1 MAILAVAQ
9 TSLAGV
15 ALGAVAA
22 AGGGDSF
29 QNDGATALYVKNG
42 SGGALTVS
50 ADAPNADN
58 FGIINDAHDNV
69 ASIPAGAERLLGPF
83 PPGRFN
89 DANGR
94 VQLTYPG
101 GVTTLTVAPFRIG

>member
-42 SGGALTVS
+42 SGAPITVT

-58 FGIINDAHDNV
+58 FGIIDNAHDSP
-69 ASIPAGAERLLGPF
+69 ATIAAGAERLLGPF

-94 VQLTYPG
+94 VQLTYS
-101 GVTTLTVAPFRIG
+101 GVTSLTVAPFRIG

>member
-1 MAILAVAQ
+1 MAILTVAQ

-29 QNDGATALYVKNG
+29 PNDGATALYVKNG
-42 SGGALTVS
+42 SGAPITVT

-58 FGIINDAHDNV
+58 FGVVDASHDSAV
-69 ASIPAGAERLLGPF
+69 AVAAGAERLLGPY

-94 VQLTYPG
+94 VQLTYS
-101 GVTTLTVAPFRIG
+101 GVTSLTVAPFRIG

>member
-1 MAILAVAQ
+1 MAILSVAQ

-29 QNDGATALYVKNG
+29 PNDGATALYVKNA
-42 SGGALTVS
+42 SGGALTVT
-50 ADAPNADN
+50 AAAPNADN
-58 FGIINDAHDNV
+58 FGVTNAVHDSVVSV
-69 ASIPAGAERLLGPF
+69 AAGAERILGPF

-89 DANGR
+89 DANNR
-94 VQLTYPG
+94 VQLTYS
-101 GVTTLTVAPFRIG
+101 GVTTLTVSPFRIG